1 MMKHLSTILALA
13 AVVLVAPPIS
23 ARPPRPYL
31 CATNTDD
38 VNIRDAR
45 TLSPVGKLNAGE
57 CLEPY
62 RWNPRGNSFS
72 TRTIDGES
80 YYVTIGGKS
89 GQLRLVSANY
99 VSIVWK

>member
-1 MMKHLSTILALA
+1 MKHLSTILALA

-23 ARPPRPYL
+23 AQPQRPYL
-31 CATNTDD
+31 CATSSTD

-45 TLSPVGKLNAGE
+45 TLRPVGKLNYGE

-72 TRTIDGES
+72 MRTIDGES

-89 GQLRLVSANY
+89 GQLRLVAANY
-99 VSIVWK
+99 VGVVWR

>member
-1 MMKHLSTILALA
+1 MKHLSIILALA
-13 AVVLVAPPIS
+13 SIVIVVSPAS

-31 CATNTDD
+31 CANNSTD

-45 TLSPVGKLNAGE
+45 TLQPVGKLNYGE

-89 GQLRLVSANY
+89 GQLRLVGASY
-99 VSIVWK
+99 VSVSWR

>member
-1 MMKHLSTILALA
+1 MKNLSTILALVS
-13 AVVLVAPPIS
+13 VVIVGSPVS
-23 ARPPRPYL
+23 AQPPRPYI
-31 CATNTDD
+31 CATNSTD

-45 TLSPVGKLNAGE
+45 TLYPVDKLNYGE

-72 TRTIDGES
+72 IRTIDGES

-89 GQLRLVSANY
+89 GQLRLVAVNY
-99 VSIVWK
+99 VSVVWK